1 MAETSLTRPSLVAP
15 RGNKDLTTLPIA
27 EAIEAFT
34 PQFSAALPDNIPV
47 AKFKR
52 VLVTALNQN
61 KDLSRCDRHSLFL
74 AAVKCAQDGLYPD
87 GREAALVPFKATVQ
101 YMPMVT
107 GLRRLM
113 ASEVIV
119 ATTEVVYAN
128 DKFRYVL
135 GDDAAIEHEPP
146 SLDQDRGPPIGA
158 YCSIKLRTG
167 GHIREVMSKA
177 EIERIRITYSKATRD
192 DAPWNQHW
200 GEMARKTVLKR
211 AAKQVAF
218 SPEIAQALAREDD
231 GASVALVIDHDDLEQ
246 EREPG
251 GDWVE
256 APAAEAEPQ
265 PVQQQRRQRRTRE
278 PEPTP
283 TPTPTPPRTPAHMD
297 AMTEDNPKPP
307 QTEDKP
313 QPGGRRQVQFEV

>member
-1 MAETSLTRPSLVAP
+1 MSSNTPRLAEP
-15 RGNKDLTTLPIA
+15 RGNKDLTTLPIG

-52 VLVTALNQN
+52 VLVTALNQS
-61 KDLSRCDRHSLFL
+61 KDLPRCDRHSLFL

-87 GREAALVPFKATVQ
+87 GREAALVPFNGQVQ

-119 ATTEVVYAN
+119 ATTEVVYEN

-135 GDDAAIEHEPP
+135 GDDASIEHEPP
-146 SLDQDRGPPIGA
+146 SLDQDRGQPIGA
-158 YCSIKLRTG
+158 YCSIKLKSG
-167 GHIREVMSKA
+167 GHIREVMSRA
-177 EIERIRITYSKATRD
+177 EIERIRTMYSKAIRS

-218 SPEIAQALAREDD
+218 SPEVAQAFTREDD
-231 GASVALVIDHDDLEQ
+231 AATLVIDHNDGLIG
-246 EREPG
+246 EP
-251 GDWVE
+251 
-256 APAAEAEPQ
+256 AQAEP
-265 PVQQQRRQRRTRE
+265 PPPPPRGRGRPRRTE
-278 PEPTP
+278 AAP
-283 TPTPTPPRTPAHMD
+283 
-297 AMTEDNPKPP
+297 PP
-307 QTEDKP
+307 QDQAPPDDEQDEP
-313 QPGGRRQVQFEV
+313 PPSPPAGRGVQFEV

>member
-1 MAETSLTRPSLVAP
+1 MADDNTTEIARPALVPP

-27 EAIEAFT
+27 DAIEAFT

-87 GREAALVPFKATVQ
+87 GREAALVPFKGTVQ

-135 GDDAAIEHEPP
+135 GDDARIEHEPP
-146 SLDQDRGPPIGA
+146 TLDQDRGPPIGA
-158 YCSIKLRTG
+158 YCSIKLKTG

-177 EIERIRITYSKATRD
+177 EIERIRTTYSKATRD

-218 SPEIAQALAREDD
+218 SPEIAQVLARED
-231 GASVALVIDHDDLEQ
+231 GAALIIDHDDLTE

-251 GDWVE
+251 GGWVE
-256 APAAEAEPQ
+256 TVPLAQPEAEAQAQPQ
-265 PVQQQRRQRRTRE
+265 RRQRRQRRTRE
-278 PEPTP
+278 PDP
-283 TPTPTPPRTPAHMD
+283 PPRTPAHMD
-297 AMTEDNPKPP
+297 AMTEDSPAPP
-307 QTEDKP
+307 EDKP
-313 QPGGRRQVQFEV
+313 APPSGRRQVQFEV